1 MRVFPEWCFFSL
13 LTLHISHTVE
23 NLLRQRKSQKSCC
36 YIYHRKLILAGRDPG
51 GLYASP
57 SSKQGQLRCKRRTC
71 SSTAMPCLLVSPKQD
86 SVLQMWSCNYWLVAN
101 NHVPCPS
108 VYAYAKPTKTA
119 QYEFGRLSH
128 HVARQSHVL
137 DLLCTRTLTR
147 FSAEQHPDSPSPAR
161 ITTSDYSIPLQ
172 DFALAFLELHQVS
185 TSPFPRGSPS
195 FWTYRPSS
203 QIGAVWKL
211 IEGAFH
217 PIAQTNDKTLNNT
230 SWHQAH

>member
-1 MRVFPEWCFFSL
+1 
-13 LTLHISHTVE
+13 
-23 NLLRQRKSQKSCC
+23 
-36 YIYHRKLILAGRDPG
+36 
-51 GLYASP
+51 
-57 SSKQGQLRCKRRTC
+57 
-71 SSTAMPCLLVSPKQD
+71 MPCLLVSPKQD

-128 HVARQSHVL
+128 HVARQSHAL

-172 DFALAFLELHQVS
+172 DFALAFIELHQVS
-185 TSPFPRGSPS
+185 TSPFPQPVEILLVAALA
-195 FWTYRPSS
+195 FEHIDLPP
-203 QIGAVWKL
+203 KL
-211 IEGAFH
+211 VLSGNWLRVHFTPLPKPMTRH
-217 PIAQTNDKTLNNT
+217 
-230 SWHQAH
+230 